1 MTARWAV
8 RAALTDERRARRRCP
23 CQGFGDSVPEKGVR
37 MIAEIVAIGT
47 ELLMGQIVNTDA
59 QYLSRR
65 LQSLGVSV
73 YYHTTVGDNPE
84 RMRDTL
90 ALALSRS
97 DIVITTGGLGPTQ
110 DDISKDMAAKLLDLE
125 MQFDEE
131 SWQAIQGYFSRLGRS
146 CPENNRRQ
154 AMFAEGARI
163 LPNACGTAPGCMIE
177 KDGKIVIQLPGPPH
191 EMADMFDKQ
200 VYGLLAERTG
210 GCIASR
216 YIRIYGLGESQVAQM
231 CAKWIE
237 SGDEVTVA
245 PYCSLGEC
253 QLRVTARAES
263 EHEALEKVYPVVREI
278 KQLLGESVYAV
289 LDTSEGSMEEAAGR
303 ELTARGLIVA
313 TAESCTGGLVAARL
327 VNYPGISSALGEAH
341 VTYANEAKIKYCGV
355 KRETLESYGAVSE
368 QTAREMAEGLRERS
382 GADIVLATTGIAG
395 PGGGT
400 KEKPVGLVYVAV
412 ADKNGTLVEKLQLRG
427 NRERIRNLAALRAL
441 DMIRRAAINA

>member
-1 MTARWAV
+1 
-8 RAALTDERRARRRCP
+8 
-23 CQGFGDSVPEKGVR
+23 

-65 LQSLGVSV
+65 LQSLGISV
-73 YYHTTVGDNPE
+73 YYHTTVGDNPQ

-97 DIVITTGGLGPTQ
+97 DIVITTGGPGPTQ
-110 DDISKDMAAKLLDLE
+110 DDISKEIAAQLLGLE
-125 MQFDEE
+125 MLFDEA
-131 SWQAIQGYFSRLGRS
+131 SWQAIDAYFARMGRT
-146 CPENNRRQ
+146 CTQNNRRQ

-163 LPNACGTAPGCMIE
+163 LPNACGTAPGCLIE

-191 EMADMFDKQ
+191 EMADMFERQ
-200 VYGLLAERTG
+200 VYADLAKRTG

-216 YIRIYGLGESQVAQM
+216 YIRIYGMGESAIAQL

-237 SGDEVTVA
+237 SDGEVTVA

-253 QLRVTARAES
+253 QLRVTARGES
-263 EHEALEKVYPVVREI
+263 EHEALEKVYPVVKEI
-278 KQLLGESVYAV
+278 SALLGEAVYAV
-289 LDTSEGSMEEAAGR
+289 LDSSEGSMEEAAGR
-303 ELTARGLIVA
+303 ELTAKGLTVA

-355 KRETLESYGAVSE
+355 KKETLAAYGAVSE
-368 QTAREMAEGLRERS
+368 QTAREMAQGLRERS
-382 GADIVLATTGIAG
+382 GADIAAATTGIAG

-412 ADKNGTLVEKLQLRG
+412 ADQSGVQVEKLQLTG
-427 NRERIRNLAALRAL
+427 NRERIRSLAALRAL
-441 DMIRRAAINA
+441 DMIRRAAIRA